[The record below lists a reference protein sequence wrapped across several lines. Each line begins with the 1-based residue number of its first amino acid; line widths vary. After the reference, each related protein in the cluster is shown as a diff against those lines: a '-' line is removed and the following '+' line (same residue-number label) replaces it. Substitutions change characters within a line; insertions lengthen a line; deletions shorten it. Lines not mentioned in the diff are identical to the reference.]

1 MCIVFC
7 GALKNQA
14 IDSLSLAR
22 YTNDMAEIQA
32 GHNEGM
38 ANEQQRE
45 VLYSA
50 FMLLQEKWILFIIHS
65 LLEGP
70 LGFNEL
76 SRRAYGINTTT
87 LTQRLNLLE
96 QQGLVTRTVQ
106 SMMPPRTI
114 YELTEAGRGLQQ
126 VVCAIMNWCDQYPL
140 AVRGCHT
147 PIKER

>member
-1 MCIVFC
+1 
-7 GALKNQA
+7 
-14 IDSLSLAR
+14 
-22 YTNDMAEIQA
+22 MAEIQA
-32 GHNEGM
+32 DRNEDITK
-38 ANEQQRE
+38 EQQRE

-50 FMLLQEKWILFIIHS
+50 FMLLQEKWILFIINS

-114 YELTEAGRGLQQ
+114 YELTDAGRGLQQ
-126 VVCAIMNWCDQYPL
+126 VVCAISHWCDQYPL

-147 PIKER
+147 HTKDR